1 MRHCGSFIKTLNIL
15 AQYSKKYPIFIKPAI
30 YTNLDYVKKLINDAE
45 DDIKINYVFTKLHP
59 AVLASR
65 AIASVFVNKATIINE
80 MHNLQVPVIQCLYD
94 FEGDKDFFDFVSP
107 KADYVIGNSSISL
120 NEVLDKLTKKK
131 NLPVNYEITQT
142 NIDCDLFCK

>member
-1 MRHCGSFIKTLNIL
+1 
-15 AQYSKKYPIFIKPAI
+15 
-30 YTNLDYVKKLINDAE
+30 
-45 DDIKINYVFTKLHP
+45 
-59 AVLASR
+59 
-65 AIASVFVNKATIINE
+65 
-80 MHNLQVPVIQCLYD
+80 MHNLQMRVIQCLYD